1 MFGDTSKLADIKPA
15 PFYMEKI
22 LNNIISRFRFSNII
36 NLCKQYGYRFSWED
50 CVSNGFIYK
59 KKIGNDTFNDL
70 LIHYNLHPI
79 YLKDLDYEISDYIAI
94 ASFPERKSNFSYNNT
109 NFIEYN
115 GGLRFYHFYSIKIKQ
130 GDNNLQKSIYTYLLP
145 SMGTHLG
152 EYDLQNPK
160 KISYILSGLE
170 NKISLGKFINNEI
183 QFWKE
188 NKIDFI
194 EIPNYKTHL

>member
-1 MFGDTSKLADIKPA
+1 MKRAKTSL
-15 PFYMEKI
+15 
-22 LNNIISRFRFSNII
+22 S
-36 NLCKQYGYRFSWED
+36 
-50 CVSNGFIYK
+50 
-59 KKIGNDTFNDL
+59 
-70 LIHYNLHPI
+70 
-79 YLKDLDYEISDYIAI
+79 
-94 ASFPERKSNFSYNNT
+94 
-109 NFIEYN
+109 EYN

-130 GDNNLQKSIYTYLLP
+130 GDNNLQKSIFTYILP

-170 NKISLGKFINNEI
+170 NKISLEKFMNNEI